1 MARLKDRHRAL
12 KLRKQGKSYSQIKSI
27 LGVSKSTLS
36 TWLKDYPLSERRIR
50 ELRDRNETRI
60 ERFRQTMQKKRENRW
75 QSIYT
80 EQSEQWL
87 PLSKRELYLAGI
99 FLYWGEGRKGLE
111 GQISITNTD
120 PEVIKFALYW
130 LTKILNISKKKI
142 AVYLHLYQDMNIK
155 KEISFWAKQLG
166 IPNKQFRKPYIKES
180 LRANINH
187 SGYGHGTCKI
197 QVGNVRLKEKM
208 IFSLKAIADYYNKMG
223 A

>member
-1 MARLKDRHRAL
+1 MARFEDKHKAIE
-12 KLRKQGKSYSQIKSI
+12 LRKQGKSYSQIKNI

-36 TWLKDYPLSERRIR
+36 TWLRGYPLSKKRIR

-60 ERFRQTMQKKRENRW
+60 ERFRQTMQKKKEKRLKSVYIK
-75 QSIYT
+75 QSK
-80 EQSEQWL
+80 QWL
-87 PLSKRELYLAGI
+87 PLSKRELYLAGL

-130 LTKILNISKKKI
+130 MTKILDIPKKKI
-142 AVYLHLYQDMNIK
+142 AIYLHLYRDMNV
-155 KEISFWAKQLG
+155 EQETGFWAKQLA
-166 IPNKQFRKPYIKES
+166 IPIQQFRKPYVKES

-197 QVGNVRLKEKM
+197 QVGNVRLKEK
-208 IFSLKAIADYYNKMG
+208 IILSLEAIADYYNKRG